1 MNTPT
6 AHPDTP
12 TETLETHCPRCGRKM
27 ALRLPVDYDRDDA
40 QRLAKLV
47 LCRRCCAARGIHHA
61 PEPQAVRLPYVD

>member
-6 AHPDTP
+6 I
-12 TETLETHCPRCGRKM
+12 TETIETHCPRCGRTM

-47 LCRRCCAARGIHHA
+47 LCRRCCAARGIHR
-61 PEPQAVRLPYVD
+61 PEQPPKARLPYAD